1 LKRCAHELLLCLYC
15 AGCASRTTTFRSQTS
30 RQLSQRMPSLS
41 TASRY
46 GFCCGGVA
54 DRMHPDLSSAGV
66 TIPQAGPLRRLQ
78 NASGYSRM
86 HRGSVSA
93 MLSSM
98 SDALMQRNVTRSHLE
113 HQIAA
118 AVVLKSSAE
127 YRYWYGDRSPL
138 MMMSWSLLIR
148 VWAKLQ
154 DPCVCQV
161 PHARRRCVAVGRL
174 VCGHDGSLPC
184 VRSIRAFSRI
194 RFSLA

>member
-1 LKRCAHELLLCLYC
+1 
-15 AGCASRTTTFRSQTS
+15 
-30 RQLSQRMPSLS
+30 
-41 TASRY
+41 
-46 GFCCGGVA
+46 
-54 DRMHPDLSSAGV
+54 
-66 TIPQAGPLRRLQ
+66 
-78 NASGYSRM
+78 M

-127 YRYWYGDRSPL
+127 YRYWYEDCSPL
-138 MMMSWSLLIR
+138 KEMSWTLLILECEQ
-148 VWAKLQ
+148 LQ
-154 DPCVCQV
+154 DPCVRQV

-184 VRSIRAFSRI
+184 VGSIRTDVLLSEISSRLTAMFCI
-194 RFSLA
+194 AGRQLAPTALRQTVSRRQSPADGTRWCWYVLLVISLPVHFV